1 MFLLKV
7 LFIAIYELIK
17 LSSANRVVRKY
28 LQNNMLDAA
37 VEVAEASTT
46 KFSHRVMEA
55 AKTPVEVIGAQ
66 NIDPSKTYLI
76 VSNHQSIFDVPIL
89 NGYLGVFSGFI
100 GKQSIAKYPLVGKWI
115 SLEIC
120 GMIDRSSS
128 RRAIETI
135 NKAADILKRGVNQ
148 IIFPEGTRTRDGKVH
163 EFKAGAFKIATKAKV
178 EVLPVAIVGAYEMFP
193 KNSFKLRPGDIKLV
207 IHPPIATE
215 GMTTQELATITRDLI
230 SATVENHSFEFDKES
245 LDLV

>member
-28 LQNNMLDAA
+28 LQNDMLGAA
-37 VEVAEASTT
+37 VEVAAASTSN
-46 KFSHRVMEA
+46 FSHRVMEA
-55 AKTPVEVIGAQ
+55 ANTPVEVIGSEHL
-66 NIDPSKTYLI
+66 DPSKTYLI

-115 SLEIC
+115 SLDIC
-120 GMIDRSSS
+120 GMIDRSSP

-135 NKAADILKRGVNQ
+135 NKAAEILKKGVNQ
-148 IIFPEGTRTRDGKVH
+148 IIFPEGTRTRDGRVH

-193 KNSFKLRPGDIKLV
+193 KNSLALKSGDIKLV
-207 IHPPIATE
+207 IHPPISTE
-215 GMTTQELATITRDLI
+215 GMTTQELANITRDLI
-230 SATVENHSFEFDKES
+230 AATVDNLSFQYDKES
-245 LDLV
+245 SDLV